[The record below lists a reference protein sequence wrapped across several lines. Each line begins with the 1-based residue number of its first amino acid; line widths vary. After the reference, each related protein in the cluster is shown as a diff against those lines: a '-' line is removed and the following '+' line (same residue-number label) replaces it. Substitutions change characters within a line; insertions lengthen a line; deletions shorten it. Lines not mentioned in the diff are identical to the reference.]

1 MIPTVPEAVAVP
13 EKAHGLEVSLKNLL
27 GVDGPKED
35 LVTKKKIQRLSRA
48 PNTLPMTIQYTMEV
62 DHLIR
67 KLKKLKCRSFTSDHQ
82 TITTPMKRAP
92 TMLQPF
98 PVEVSRMTSHSKSLP
113 KQPRQR
119 QAAMPTE
126 IVLELFVVQKIA
138 NFTESRS

>member
-13 EKAHGLEVSLKNLL
+13 ETVHALEVNLRNLL
-27 GVDGPKED
+27 GVDGPKEA

-67 KLKKLKCRSFTSDHQ
+67 KLKKLELRNFTSDHL
-82 TITTPMKRAP
+82 TITTLTKRAP
-92 TMLQPF
+92 TTIQPF
-98 PVEVSRMTSHSKSLP
+98 PVEVSRMTSHSENLL
-113 KQPRQR
+113 KQPRKR
-119 QAAMPTE
+119 QAEMPTE